1 MSSSVSPPI
10 EALAYLPYPKGR
22 LIDPATQDQILLEV
36 ERRAQAA
43 GPRAVVVFD
52 LDSTLLD
59 NRGRQARILR
69 EYGAAQGL
77 AALRNTEPRHFT
89 SWSLTDTLLHLG
101 LPEEEA
107 RRLAPELRLF
117 WRDRFFTSEYCYDD
131 VPLPGAV
138 EYLQAL
144 LKTGCR
150 IVYCTGRHTAMGEGT
165 VTSFRSGGLPL
176 PDHQAVHLLL
186 KPNFEMSDDAWKQSA
201 VRLIDA
207 IGEVVAAF
215 DNEPAHVNVYATAYL
230 AARVVHLATDDSA
243 RPIPLAPG
251 VPSIAHFI
259 IAARNATRQTP
270 AAASSGSQD
279 VT

>member
-1 MSSSVSPPI
+1 MPSSVSPSI
-10 EALAYLPYPKGR
+10 ETQVYLPYPKGR
-22 LIDPATQDQILLEV
+22 LIDPAAQDEILLEV
-36 ERRAQAA
+36 ERRARAA
-43 GPRAVVVFD
+43 GTRGVVVFD

-77 AALRNTEPRHFT
+77 PVLLSTEPKHFT
-89 SWSLTDTLLHLG
+89 SWSLTDTLRHLG
-101 LPEEEA
+101 LPEEEVQ
-107 RRLAPELRLF
+107 RLAPELRPF

-131 VPLPGAV
+131 IPLPGAV
-138 EYLQAL
+138 EYVHTL
-144 LKTGCR
+144 LETGCR
-150 IVYCTGRHTAMGEGT
+150 IVYCTGRHVDMGEGT
-165 VTSFRSGGLPL
+165 VTSFRTGGLPL

-186 KPNFEMSDDAWKQSA
+186 KPNLEMGDDAWKQSA

-215 DNEPAHVNVYATAYL
+215 DNEPAHANVYATAYP

-259 IAARNATRQTP
+259 IAARKVARQP
-270 AAASSGSQD
+270 AAAASPGNKD
-279 VT
+279 VS

>member
-1 MSSSVSPPI
+1 MPSSVSPPI
-10 EALAYLPYPKGR
+10 EAPAYLPYPKGR
-22 LIDPATQDQILLEV
+22 LIDPAAQDEILLEV
-36 ERRAQAA
+36 ERRARAA
-43 GPRAVVVFD
+43 GPRGAVVFD

-69 EYGAAQGL
+69 EYGAVQGL

-89 SWSLTDTLLHLG
+89 SWSLTDTLCHLG

-107 RRLAPELRLF
+107 QRLAPELRVY
-117 WRDRFFTSEYCYDD
+117 WRERFFTSEYCYDD
-131 VPLPGAV
+131 IPLPGAV
-138 EYLQAL
+138 EYVQAL
-144 LKTGCR
+144 LATGCR

-176 PDHQAVHLLL
+176 PDQKAVHLLL

-207 IGEVVAAF
+207 LGEVVAAF
-215 DNEPAHVNVYATAYL
+215 DNEPAHVNVYATACP

-251 VPSIAHFI
+251 VPSIAHFV
-259 IAARNATRQTP
+259 IAARHTAWAG
-270 AAASSGSQD
+270 AAAGSPGNKD
-279 VT
+279 VS